1 MDCWVKDPKIKQW
14 FLEHHNITDPY
25 HMFAYFEERLG
36 SIVQPSEATAN
47 GRVPPAM
54 GRQDPSLPPYVN
66 RTMVVWQDVWNDN
79 WQRLAHP
86 ETVVEVWLDQDTLRR
101 VIGTGYRTIWAYPW
115 YLDQQVRSH
124 HPLTHP
130 FTSDAVHADLHVAC
144 LFRGRHPAWRPRRSS
159 TSGSTRGWPCM
170 MYVCLSSTR
179 FMHCS
184 PRD

>member
-1 MDCWVKDPKIKQW
+1 MAVDCWVKDPTIKQW

-25 HMFAYFEERLG
+25 RMFAYFEKRLG

-47 GRVPPAM
+47 GPVRPSM

-66 RTMVVWQDVWNDN
+66 RTMVVWQDVWDDN

-144 LFRGRHPAWRPRRSS
+144 LFRVVDTRHGAQEEVLRVGGHVDGP
-159 TSGSTRGWPCM
+159 
-170 MYVCLSSTR
+170 V
-179 FMHCS
+179 
-184 PRD
+184 